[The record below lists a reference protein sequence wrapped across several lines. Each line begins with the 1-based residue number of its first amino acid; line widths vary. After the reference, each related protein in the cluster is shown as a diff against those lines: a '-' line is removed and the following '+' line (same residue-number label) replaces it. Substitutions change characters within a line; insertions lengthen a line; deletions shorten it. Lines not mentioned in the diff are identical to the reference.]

1 MGLHLF
7 WLSVKTTQKMTNTKG
22 YRRGT
27 RYMFSQKFRHH
38 GNPNI
43 SRLMTQYKMGDIVDI
58 KGDGSV
64 QKGMP
69 HKVYHGKTGRIFNI
83 TKHAAGIIV
92 NKRVR
97 GDILPKRINV
107 RIEHI
112 KHSKSR
118 ISFLQRVKDNTEKR
132 AAAKKSGDFAILKRE
147 PKQQRKGY
155 IVKAHGVDPE
165 LVSPVPYKFIA

>member
-1 MGLHLF
+1 MGD
-7 WLSVKTTQKMTNTKG
+7 STISKMTNTKG

-27 RYMFSQKFRHH
+27 RYMFSKKFREH
-38 GNPNI
+38 GTIPLNKYLTVY
-43 SRLMTQYKMGDIVDI
+43 RKGDIVDI

-83 TKHAAGIIV
+83 TKHAVGIIV

-118 ISFLQRVKDNTEKR
+118 ISFLKSELQPRRLVNLLFLRESLNNNAKDTSSKVMESNLNWFHLFHTN
-132 AAAKKSGDFAILKRE
+132 SSLN
-147 PKQQRKGY
+147 
-155 IVKAHGVDPE
+155 
-165 LVSPVPYKFIA
+165 

>member
-1 MGLHLF
+1 MGFSTDLTN
-7 WLSVKTTQKMTNTKG
+7 STMTNTKG

-27 RYMFSQKFRHH
+27 RYMFSKKFREH
-38 GNPNI
+38 GTIPLNKY
-43 SRLMTQYKMGDIVDI
+43 LTVYKKGDIVDI

-83 TKHAAGIIV
+83 TKHAVGIIV

-118 ISFLQRVKDNTEKR
+118 IS
-132 AAAKKSGDFAILKRE
+132 ILKRE

-155 IVKAHGVDPE
+155 IVKSHGAEPE
-165 LVSPVPYKFIA
+165 LVSPVPYRF

>member
-1 MGLHLF
+1 
-7 WLSVKTTQKMTNTKG
+7 MTNTKG

-27 RYMFSQKFRHH
+27 RYMFAKKFRQH
-38 GNPNI
+38 GTIPLI
-43 SRLMTQYKMGDIVDI
+43 KYLTVYKKGDIVDI
-58 KGDGSV
+58 KGDGAI

-69 HKVYHGKTGRIFNI
+69 HKVYHGKTGRIFNV
-83 TKHAAGIIV
+83 TKHAVGIIV

-97 GDILPKRINV
+97 GNIIPKRINV

-132 AAAKKSGDFAILKRE
+132 AVAKQTGERAVLKRE
-147 PKQQRKGY
+147 PKQPRKGY
-155 IVKAHGVDPE
+155 TVKSLGVTPE